1 MNEKVFLINNQSAER
16 LNQKPFLFELALEE
30 YLIEHPEIF
39 FLSSELS
46 KPTIAGYEVAK
57 NRKRYDIVV
66 RYDDSDVI
74 AIFEA
79 KKGMLDSKAIVQV
92 RDYMRQ
98 YGESMESETLIGGLI
113 GTSIDSKTISE
124 IEKSDDL
131 FAIVINRYDA
141 NDKECIHTQ
150 IYSPQNKIVK
160 DYKKYKLIDA
170 NGMTYT
176 NLGKGKLVYQ
186 IIKSYLELKPCTIAE
201 LQKVFP
207 NSLMKKANTKYDLV
221 RKNNISPIDKE
232 YSRYFHEPLQCIDG
246 EVLICSQWGIGNIDE
261 MIKHA
266 QQKLNMDIK

>member
-124 IEKSDDL
+124 IFFL
-131 FAIVINRYDA
+131 WWR
-141 NDKECIHTQ
+141 
-150 IYSPQNKIVK
+150 
-160 DYKKYKLIDA
+160 
-170 NGMTYT
+170 
-176 NLGKGKLVYQ
+176 
-186 IIKSYLELKPCTIAE
+186 
-201 LQKVFP
+201 
-207 NSLMKKANTKYDLV
+207 
-221 RKNNISPIDKE
+221 
-232 YSRYFHEPLQCIDG
+232 
-246 EVLICSQWGIGNIDE
+246 
-261 MIKHA
+261 
-266 QQKLNMDIK
+266 

>member
-1 MNEKVFLINNQSAER
+1 MEKKVFIINNLSTER
-16 LNQKPFLFELALEE
+16 LDQKSFLFELAMEE

-39 FLSSELS
+39 YLSPELS

-57 NRKRYDIVV
+57 KGKRYDIVI
-66 RYDDSDVI
+66 RYDDSDTI

-79 KKGMLDSKAIVQV
+79 KKGVLDLGAIKQV
-92 RDYMRQ
+92 RSYMAQ
-98 YGESMESETLIGGLI
+98 YGINSESETIIGGLI
-113 GTSIDSKTISE
+113 GTEIDPETIVE
-124 IEKSDDL
+124 IEKSKDI

-176 NLGKGKLVYQ
+176 NLGKGRLVYQ

-207 NSLMKKANTKYDLV
+207 NSLMKKNKTTHDLV

-261 MIKHA
+261 MIKYA